1 MITGGMGGG
10 GGIMGGIGKVFA
22 GLFDNGGFI
31 GSGKV
36 GLVGERGPE
45 LVTGPANVIGRAD
58 TAQLLSGGGSTTVNY
73 NISAVDALS
82 FKQMVAQD
90 PEFIYSITQR
100 GARGIPR

>member
-1 MITGGMGGG
+1 M
-10 GGIMGGIGKVFA
+10 FA
-22 GLFDNGGFI
+22 GLFDSGGFI
-31 GSGKV
+31 GPGKV

-45 LVTGPANVIGRAD
+45 LVTGPANVVGRTD
-58 TAQLLSGGGSTTVNY
+58 TAQLLGAGGSTTVNY